1 MKDRYMLKTAEAVKI
16 YETVKDL
23 PIISPKCGSPATII
37 NGDL

>member
-23 PIISPKCGSPATII
+23 PIIDYEKSV
-37 NGDL
+37 